1 MMMMMTKVND
11 YDDFVGG
18 PKEYLP
24 VLRDFIG
31 EDCLPTN
38 YGGNM
43 PALGDIHALVSE

>member
-1 MMMMMTKVND
+1 MLMIMMGMMIMISA
-11 YDDFVGG
+11 GG

-24 VLRDFIG
+24 VLRAFIG

-43 PALGDIHALVSE
+43 PALGDIYALVGE

>member
-1 MMMMMTKVND
+1 MMMSMIMMIS
-11 YDDFVGG
+11 VGG

-43 PALGDIHALVSE
+43 PALGDIYALVIE